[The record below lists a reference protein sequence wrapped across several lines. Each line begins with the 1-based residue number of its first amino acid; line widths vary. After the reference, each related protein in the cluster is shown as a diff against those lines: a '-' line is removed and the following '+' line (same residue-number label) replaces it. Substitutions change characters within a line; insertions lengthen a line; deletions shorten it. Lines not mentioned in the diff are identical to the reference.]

1 MKYYAERNNLL
12 GEDFT
17 ISLDELKKYFFQT
30 YKYFEN
36 RELFKIAFNGVWR
49 YVDFQGESQIYPPT
63 MAPSPEIY
71 FLNHLNSYSIYPIWE
86 YYEFYNEE
94 ELFTIIE
101 ILYNHIGDYDFS
113 KKEIVKKEFQNEY
126 VTLMNNLL
134 KRYKDGYRLDENY
147 GIIIEQPNDAVQ
159 NILDTEVPETLDD
172 NVLEQLR
179 TSIKMYYR
187 FDSNMELK
195 KKAINIL
202 ADILE
207 PLRNELKEILNDE
220 FNINKN
226 NHDKLLFEIVNNFNV
241 RHNDKKQF
249 TEYNKPI
256 WYDWMMQYY
265 LTIIF
270 TYYRLKSVYEQ

>member
-1 MKYYAERNNLL
+1 MIYYAERNDLL

-17 ISLDELKKYFFQT
+17 VDLDELRKYFFQT

-36 RELFKIAFNGVWR
+36 RGLFKTAYHGVWK
-49 YVDFQGESQIYPPT
+49 YVDFQGESQIHPPT

-71 FLNHLNSYSIYPIWE
+71 FLNHLNGHNIYPIR
-86 YYEFYNEE
+86 EFYDFYEE
-94 ELFTIIE
+94 NELFTVIE

-113 KKEIVKKEFQNEY
+113 KSDFVKREFQIEY
-126 VTLMNNLL
+126 IELLNNLL
-134 KRYKDGYRLDENY
+134 KRYKDGYYLDEKY
-147 GIIIEQPNDAVQ
+147 GIIMEQPNHAVQ
-159 NILDTEVPETLDD
+159 RILDTELPETLHD

-179 TSIKMYYR
+179 TSVKMYYR

-207 PLRNELKEILNDE
+207 PLRNELKDILNDV

-226 NHDKLLFEIVNNFNV
+226 NHDKLLFEIVNNFNI
-241 RHNDKKQF
+241 RHNDQKQY
-249 TEYNKPI
+249 TEYNKSI

-270 TYYRLKSVYEQ
+270 TYYRLKSLNE